1 MKKLLVVLLVLILC
15 VGVFAGCGS
24 DNGSDANA
32 STNTPLTDEVFF
44 TGKTE
49 FLTADNEAVFNIIR
63 PDGDDTVRDI
73 AQKLFKQFKDV
84 IGVTAKNQTDS
95 SNGTDKYEILIGNTN
110 RSETAVA
117 KTYLKEK
124 TGGRYDDFIV
134 CTIEKKI
141 VIYSQSFK
149 GLQSAAD
156 YFVKNY
162 LKKEGFSGGIAYC
175 EAAKGEFKDVKI
187 NNVNVSN
194 FKIIRPHFN
203 LSYLVHM
210 EIENLIDTVYTT
222 TGYKLEYVHDEYAK
236 ASDYEIIVGNAGFDG
251 VEAVTDV
258 DSYKVTVSGK
268 KVYLNGGS
276 AHATAMA
283 VSEFTKLLTADVTD
297 SASKTGSY
305 NDSVKNYD
313 KNTLKY
319 AWGDDFNGDALDTSK
334 WYQSTMK
341 ESGTKGENGK
351 TSVRSD
357 NPNDV
362 FVNDGKFHI
371 CARQDELYY
380 YGGRITSQKTMR
392 YKYGYLEMSA
402 VLPHG
407 SDFWVALWACGDA
420 GQATAD
426 QMNMYSE
433 IDVVECFGNS
443 AMYYANCHSWPTMY
457 GEQNGLVHTSLDD
470 THANEKKYQC
480 PDSKRLTETF
490 HTYGMMWTP
499 DAMTFVCDADP
510 YFTYNFRD
518 DNEDKNTFNQEMY
531 LIISMALGFDNNST
545 SINDATAEDWE
556 YTNKYIVD
564 WVNIYQKDD
573 GKSYVTLK

>member
-1 MKKLLVVLLVLILC
+1 MKRFIVLLMSVILC
-15 VGVFAGCGS
+15 FGLFVGCGS
-24 DNGSDANA
+24 GDTASNNGSEGGSVSDG
-32 STNTPLTDEVFF
+32 VFF
-44 TGKTE
+44 KGDVKFITG
-49 FLTADNEAVFNIIR
+49 DNEAVYIIVR
-63 PDGDDTVRDI
+63 PDGNDDATAVSQI
-73 AQKLFKQFKDV
+73 VFKKYKDV
-84 IGVTAKNQTDS
+84 TGATAKNQSDAS
-95 SNGTDKYEILIGNTN
+95 DGTDKYEILIGDTN
-110 RSETAVA
+110 RPETATA
-117 KTYLKEK
+117 KQYLAEK
-124 TGGRYDDFIV
+124 VGRRYDDFIV
-134 CTIEKKI
+134 CTIGKKI
-141 VIYSQSFK
+141 VIYSQSKK

-156 YFVKNY
+156 YFVSNY
-162 LKKEGFSGGIAYC
+162 LKKDGFSGGILYT
-175 EAAKGEFKDVKI
+175 EAAKGEFTDVNI
-187 NNVNVSN
+187 NGVNIAYFRIV
-194 FKIIRPHFN
+194 RPHFN
-203 LSYLVHM
+203 FSYLVQL
-210 EIENLIDTVYTT
+210 EIDNLINTVYTKM
-222 TGYKLEYVHDEYAK
+222 GYMLDCVHDEYAK
-236 ASDYEIIVGNAGFDG
+236 DYDYEIIIG
-251 VEAVTDV
+251 DV
-258 DSYKVTVSGK
+258 SFTGSEKISDLDSYKVTVDGK

-276 AHATAMA
+276 AYATAMA
-283 VSEFTKLLTADVTD
+283 VSEFTKLLATDVTD
-297 SASKTGSY
+297 SVSKAGSY
-305 NDSVKNYD
+305 NDNVKNYD

-362 FVNDGKFHI
+362 YVNDGKFHI
-371 CARQDELYY
+371 CARQDEQYY

-420 GQATAD
+420 GQATSD
-426 QMNMYSE
+426 QMNMYPE

-531 LIISMALGFDNNST
+531 LIISMALGFENNST
-545 SINDATAEDWE
+545 SINNATPDDWE

-573 GKSYVTLK
+573 GKSYVRAY